1 MFLYLEMPDF
11 SFSIL
16 IASYNSE
23 RYIKTAIDSVL
34 SQTYHNW
41 ELIIVDDFSL
51 DDTKEVI
58 KKFLNDNKIKFI
70 SHKRNLGYGGALR
83 TAAIKAS
90 REVIGILD
98 ADDKLHNEALKIM
111 NKAYN
116 ENPDCG
122 FIYSTM
128 WVCDFNLKNC
138 KISKSIGTII
148 PKKSFIFKPN
158 NISHF
163 KTFKRHV
170 YLKTVG
176 FEINQ
181 KRAVDKDIIY
191 KLEEVTKFK
200 FINLPLYYYREHSK
214 GISQGKNEFITRKF
228 HLMAKYKTYL
238 RRKNTNLPNFSKI
251 ELFFHYFFCKFRL
264 FAFFVNLL
272 ISLKIPKIINK
283 QISHKFHI

>member
-23 RYIKTAIDSVL
+23 RYIKTAIKSVL

-58 KKFLNDNKIKFI
+58 KKFLNDNRIKFI

-90 REVIGILD
+90 KEVIGILD

-111 NKAYN
+111 NNAYN
-116 ENPDCG
+116 ENLDCG

-128 WVCDFNLKNC
+128 WVCDSDLKNC
-138 KISKSIGTII
+138 KIAKFIGPIV
-148 PKKSFIFKPN
+148 PKKSFIFKPDK
-158 NISHF
+158 ISHF
-163 KTFKRHV
+163 KTFLRSV
-170 YLKTVG
+170 YFKSVG
-176 FEINQ
+176 FEIKQ

-191 KLEEVTKFK
+191 KLEEITNLK
-200 FINLPLYYYREHSK
+200 FINLPLYYYRKHNK
-214 GISQGKNEFITRKF
+214 GISQGRNEAITRKF
-228 HLMAKYKTYL
+228 HLMSKYKTYL

-251 ELFFHYFFCKFRL
+251 ELIFHYLFCNFKL
-264 FAFFVNLL
+264 FEFVVNLL
-272 ISLKIPKIINK
+272 MSLKMIKIINK
-283 QISHKFHI
+283 RINHKFHV